1 MPGFFGRVV
10 SLVVDSVKVQNSR
23 RSSASSLFIFWSPS
37 DGKVGK
43 GWNWLIIWMEF
54 SLFNFH
60 TLDITVTAKSHW
72 FPQLLPII
80 YKCYLG
86 TFVWIALAW
95 TLITWFLKS
104 FNFIHILF
112 IITSMTGHLLF
123 IIFILGYMCN
133 IYLIFLFLS
142 IWWNTADIVVS
153 NSSSYNFMSL
163 FCFPET
169 VSTDRSWVFLLLGWT

>member
-1 MPGFFGRVV
+1 MLGFFGRVM
-10 SLVVDSVKVQNSR
+10 SLVVDSVKAQNSC
-23 RSSASSLFIFWSPS
+23 RSSASSLLIFRSPC

-54 SLFNFH
+54 SLFNFY
-60 TLDITVTAKSHW
+60 TLGITVTAKSHW

-112 IITSMTGHLLF
+112 IITSMTGHL
-123 IIFILGYMCN
+123 IFH
-133 IYLIFLFLS
+133 
-142 IWWNTADIVVS
+142 
-153 NSSSYNFMSL
+153 NFYTRL
-163 FCFPET
+163 Y
-169 VSTDRSWVFLLLGWT
+169 V